1 MSYACPCC
9 EHLTLGEPPPD
20 TYGICPVCYWQDD
33 GVQYH
38 DPDYAGGANKMSLNE
53 ARLNFLR
60 LGAID
65 EASLAS
71 VRRPTEEEEVPE
83 RSGG

>member
-9 EHLTLGEPPPD
+9 EHLTLDKQPPG
-20 TYGICPVCYWQDD
+20 TYEICPVCYWEDD
-33 GVQYH
+33 GLQYH
-38 DPDYAGGANKMSLNE
+38 DPNDEGGANTMSLNE

-65 EASLAS
+65 EASLAL
-71 VRRPTEEEEVPE
+71 VRPPTAEEVPE
-83 RSGG
+83 RSDG